1 MDRGIWATWYDL
13 PEDGKD
19 EYLSWL
25 HQVHIPEALARPG
38 YLWAAHQENVMS
50 PEREAEI
57 HRRLVHVNDPGVNVP
72 GVKDSGVPT
81 GNQYLLL
88 FGAASPHT
96 FVDPSVPELMARADD
111 RTREMLA
118 RRRNSRYCIFV
129 EEARVDGPEAKSRRP
144 GLTPGP
150 VVQLGSF
157 NINALENEDEMGTW
171 YSRSR
176 LPLMVP
182 MPGCVGARKLV
193 SIVGWAKHAILYEFL
208 TLADV
213 ENHFID
219 TDAEW
224 SWQVVANLIHA
235 PHSPSLGHRLWPV

>member
-13 PEDGKD
+13 PEEGKE

-25 HQVHIPEALARPG
+25 HEEYIPEALSRPG
-38 YLWAAHQENVMS
+38 YLWACHQQNIMT

-57 HRRLVHVNDPGVNVP
+57 NHRLTHINDPGVENP
-72 GVKDSGVPT
+72 GVPA

-96 FVDPSVPELMARADD
+96 FVDPSVPELMARADA
-111 RTREMLA
+111 RTLEMVG
-118 RRRNSRYCIFV
+118 RRQNSRYCIFV
-129 EEARVDGPEAKSRRP
+129 EEARVDGPAFKERQP

-150 VVQLGSF
+150 IVQLGSF
-157 NINALENEDEMGTW
+157 NINALENEEEMGTW

-176 LPLMVP
+176 LPLMAP

-208 TLADV
+208 TLEDV

-219 TDAEW
+219 TDQEW
-224 SWQVVANLIHA
+224 SWQVVANLVHA
-235 PHSPSLGHRLWPV
+235 PHSPSLGYRIWPQ